1 MALFVA
7 LRWTPKDKALPL
19 KDKISVFHT
28 QVTRFRDRVEGAL
41 QDFPDLADKLEETP
55 ALLDSFNDKPQNLAH
70 VTDLLSFL
78 TNIQVLYEDA
88 QRKRLEATLST
99 RSTSSGP
106 APTERGGAL
115 KVALPSHFNGSS
127 SKARVFLAECN
138 NFMALNKSRFGSDEI
153 RIQWALQLCTDKA
166 ANWKRVQLELT
177 YDLDTAPDHLVSWK
191 LFQQNFLNKWA
202 DLNAKQKAHNCFHA
216 GLKQTGSVRRYV
228 EAFEELILETEFHDE
243 EMITSAFYMGL
254 KYKVKRDL
262 VGQKPEL
269 LKDLKAAIISPF
281 SSIFPFIP
289 TISTL
294 PNHSDPSSDCPP
306 IPPTPFPAPLDPCF
320 ILWTLSR

>member
-1 MALFVA
+1 MAPFVA
-7 LRWTPKDKALPL
+7 PRWTPKDKASPL
-19 KDKISVFHT
+19 KDEISAFHA
-28 QVTRFRDRVEGAL
+28 QVTQFRDRVEGAL

-78 TNIQVLYEDA
+78 ADVRVLYEDA

-115 KVALPSHFNGSS
+115 KVALPSHFDGSS

-138 NFMALNKSRFGSDEI
+138 NFMTLNKSRFSSDEI

-166 ANWKRVQLELT
+166 ANWKHVQLELT

-191 LFQQNFLNKWA
+191 LFQRNFLNKWV
-202 DLNAKQKAHNCFHA
+202 DLNAKQKARNRFHA
-216 GLKQTGSVRRYV
+216 GLKQTGLVCRYV

-243 EMITSAFYMGL
+243 EMITSTFYMGL
-254 KYKVKRDL
+254 KYEVKRDL
-262 VGQKPEL
+262 VGRKPEL
-269 LKDLKAAIISPF
+269 LEDLKALAITLDEERMATQDPDRRDTK
-281 SSIFPFIP
+281 PKP
-289 TISTL
+289 TSR
-294 PNHSDPSSDCPP
+294 
-306 IPPTPFPAPLDPCF
+306 TPDSAHLTPRPDSA
-320 ILWTLSR
+320 S